1 MALLLDTNA
10 LLWYLQDSP
19 SLSLVAKNAID
30 AAGLDVVVSTASI
43 WEISIKIQTGKLVL
57 GQDLDVLC
65 SRIAVVGWSMLP
77 IYTPESKLAGAL
89 PMYHRDPLDRMLVA
103 QCQLYGHKIA
113 SADEKLDFYG
123 VSRIW

>member
-43 WEISIKIQTGKLVL
+43 WEISIKVQTGKLVSGPGFGCPL
-57 GQDLDVLC
+57 FSNC
-65 SRIAVVGWSMLP
+65 SSRMVNASNLHPGIQTRWRIA
-77 IYTPESKLAGAL
+77 Y
-89 PMYHRDPLDRMLVA
+89 
-103 QCQLYGHKIA
+103 
-113 SADEKLDFYG
+113 
-123 VSRIW
+123 VSPRPV